1 MQRLIKILGIA
12 AIASLFLLNIAS
24 AQVTSEF
31 TVNTG
36 EHSVHILQ
44 SPAKA
49 AERQAAAAV
58 LPATSTPALLYNGG
72 PVMRSVT
79 TYAIF
84 WSPATLQTGAATGFS
99 SAYSNVQTAF
109 LSLYPGHGIANNN
122 TQYYMTQRVGL
133 LPYTYY
139 IQNTGSF
146 GGSYVDTSAYP
157 ASGCSS
163 SETPGACLSDA
174 QIQAEIQK
182 VMTLKGW
189 TGGLNKMFFLYT
201 SSGEGSCAGFGC
213 AYSSYCAYHSYF
225 YRGSTPVIYGNEPYA
240 DSRCQ
245 LWSATSPNGDPA
257 ADAAASVT
265 SHELTEAITDPLL
278 NAWYSA
284 SGEEIGDL
292 CAWNYGTN
300 TWDGGSANQSW
311 FEFIGGLYLIG
322 HGPVGFFELQ
332 QEYDNHVAG
341 CVQLG
346 P

>member
-1 MQRLIKILGIA
+1 MQGPIRVFGIA
-12 AIASLFLLNIAS
+12 AMASWFLLTIAA
-24 AQVTSEF
+24 AQVSSEF
-31 TVNTG
+31 NISTG
-36 EHSVHILQ
+36 ERSVHIMQ
-44 SPAKA
+44 PPAKS
-49 AERQAAAAV
+49 AERQAAAAP
-58 LPATSTPALLYNGG
+58 LPANPTPALNYNGG
-72 PVMRSVT
+72 PVMTSVT

-84 WSPATLQTGAATGFS
+84 WVPPTLQTGAATGM
-99 SAYSNVQTAF
+99 SASYQPVQTSF

-122 TQYYMTQRVGL
+122 TQYYMTQRVGFFNFTDFIL
-133 LPYTYY
+133 NSGGL
-139 IQNTGSF
+139 

-163 SETPGACLSDA
+163 WETPGACLTDA
-174 QIQAEIQK
+174 QIQAEILK
-182 VMTLKGW
+182 VMALKGW

-225 YRGSTPVIYGNEPYA
+225 YSGSTPIIYGNEPYA

-245 LWSATSPNGDPA
+245 LWSASSPNGDPA

-300 TWDGGSANQSW
+300 TWDGGKANQSW
-311 FEFIGGLYLIG
+311 FEFIGPFIIG
-322 HGPVGFFELQ
+322 HGPIGFFELQ

>member
-1 MQRLIKILGIA
+1 MQGPIRVFGIA
-12 AIASLFLLNIAS
+12 AMASSFLLTIAA
-24 AQVTSEF
+24 AQVSSEF
-31 TVNTG
+31 NISTG
-36 EHSVHILQ
+36 ERSVHIMQ
-44 SPAKA
+44 TPAKS
-49 AERQAAAAV
+49 AERQAAAAP
-58 LPATSTPALLYNGG
+58 LPANPTPALNYNGG
-72 PVMRSVT
+72 PVMTSVT

-84 WSPATLQTGAATGFS
+84 WVPPTLQTGVATGM
-99 SAYSNVQTAF
+99 SASYEPVQTSF

-122 TQYYMTQRVGL
+122 TQYYMTQRVGFFNFTDFIL
-133 LPYTYY
+133 
-139 IQNTGSF
+139 NSGSF

-163 SETPGACLSDA
+163 WETPGACLSDA
-174 QIQAEIQK
+174 QIQTEIQK
-182 VMTLKGW
+182 VMSLKGW

-225 YRGSTPVIYGNEPYA
+225 YSGSTPVIYGNEPYA

-245 LWSATSPNGDPA
+245 LWSASSPNGDPA
-257 ADAAASVT
+257 ADAAASIT

-278 NAWYSA
+278 NAWYST

-300 TWDGGSANQSW
+300 TWDGGKANQSW
-311 FEFIGGLYLIG
+311 FEFIGPFIIG
-322 HGPVGFFELQ
+322 HGPIGFFELQ